1 MHYEKPDVALNSMLE
16 GKPCICSASLGES
29 EKVAELFS
37 AHESLGR
44 CKKSSTRIN

>member
-1 MHYEKPDVALNSMLE
+1 MHYEKLDAAVHSMLE
-16 GKPCICSASLGES
+16 GKPSICSSSLGES